1 MYLRVALLQMA
12 SCGEDQEG
20 NLRKGEDFCR
30 RAAAMGADLA
40 LFPEMWNIGYTFS
53 RPPLPQGQQQ
63 VNVMHDVWRAPR
75 YWTAGSQDPEEAL
88 AEHIRRW
95 QSLAVTEDS
104 PFVRHFRQLAKELD
118 MAIALT
124 YLQAWEPAPR
134 NVVSIIDRRGE
145 ILMTYAKVHTC
156 DFGLPEW
163 CTTPGEGFY
172 ACDLETREG
181 EVRLGAMICY
191 DREFPESARIL
202 MIEGAEVILTPNA
215 CDLEE
220 HRLSQFKVRA
230 FENSVAV
237 AMANYAAPQ
246 MNGHSCAYH
255 PVAFDAHGRSQDTT
269 VVLAGEAEGVYL
281 AQFDLD
287 EIREYREREVWNNAF
302 RRPHRY
308 GKLVEQGVEP
318 PFVRVNARGERYD
331 PSKR

>member
-53 RPPLPQGQQQ
+53 RPPLPKGQQQ

-75 YWTAGSQDPEEAL
+75 YWAAGSQDPEEAL

-104 PFVRHFRQLAKELD
+104 SFVRHFRQLARELD

-172 ACDLETREG
+172 VCDLETREG

-202 MIEGAEVILTPNA
+202 MIEGAEAILTPNA

-255 PVAFDAHGRSQDTT
+255 PVAFDAHGRPQDTT
-269 VVLAGEAEGVYL
+269 VVLADEAEGVYL